1 MPQLT
6 PVTVNPGDE
15 ARAKDFLDTVLAEL
29 VRNGAPHFETAGEA
43 IWTGMATVM
52 VIWVGLK
59 TAFSGDY
66 DLWEIVQLVIGL
78 GIPRTILTFYRTPV
92 PGTAMSFPELI
103 TAQGNWAMDAF
114 IGDSWKSL
122 QVTLL
127 PTFKAIFTQITNSIL
142 SFGIGDVFAKGV
154 SFLVASLF
162 SSVFMALL
170 LVLLLLMFC
179 LLMAQVIWA
188 QIALA
193 ITILVGP
200 ILIPWLVFPPM
211 SFLFWGWF
219 RTLLTYTLYGVIAGA
234 IFNVFLNVGLGFVN
248 RLFTAVLTF
257 EDLWSVFWWFLI
269 LLPLIVAGL
278 LASLKVGELAQLL
291 LSGAGSTS
299 AGLGTRVRQAALAAK
314 TGGASLAAGAAK

>member
-1 MPQLT
+1 MPQLA

-29 VRNGAPHFETAGEA
+29 VRNGAPHFEVAGEA

-92 PGTAMSFPELI
+92 PGTTMSFPELI

-114 IGDSWKSL
+114 IGDSWKNL

-127 PTFKAIFTQITNSIL
+127 PTFKAILTQITNSIL
-142 SFGIGDVFAKGV
+142 SFGIGEVFAKGV

>member
-29 VRNGAPHFETAGEA
+29 VRNGAPHFELAGEA

-78 GIPRTILTFYRTPV
+78 GIPRTILTFYRNPV
-92 PGTAMSFPELI
+92 PGTTMSFPELI

-114 IGDSWKSL
+114 IGDSWKNL

-291 LSGAGSTS
+291 LSGAGSAS

>member
-29 VRNGAPHFETAGEA
+29 VRNGAPHFEVAGEA

-78 GIPRTILTFYRTPV
+78 GIPRTILAFYRNPV
-92 PGTAMSFPELI
+92 PGTTMSFPELI

-122 QVTLL
+122 QVILL

-142 SFGIGDVFAKGV
+142 SFGIGDVFAKGI

>member
-29 VRNGAPHFETAGEA
+29 VRNGAPHFEVAGEA

-78 GIPRTILTFYRTPV
+78 GIPRTILTFYRNPV
-92 PGTAMSFPELI
+92 PGTTMSFPELI

-114 IGDSWKSL
+114 IGDSWKNL

-291 LSGAGSTS
+291 LSGAGSAS

>member
-6 PVTVNPGDE
+6 PITVNPGDE
-15 ARAKDFLDTVLAEL
+15 AKAKDFLDQVLNQL
-29 VRNGAPHFETAGEA
+29 VGNAAPQFEVAGLA
-43 IWTGMATVM
+43 IWTGLATVM
-52 VIWVGLK
+52 IVWVGLK

-78 GIPRTILTFYRTPV
+78 GIPRTILAFYRTPV
-92 PGTAMSFPELI
+92 PGTTMSFPELI

-114 IGDSWKSL
+114 IGDSWKNL

-291 LSGAGSTS
+291 VSGAGSTS

>member
-1 MPQLT
+1 
-6 PVTVNPGDE
+6 
-15 ARAKDFLDTVLAEL
+15 
-29 VRNGAPHFETAGEA
+29 
-43 IWTGMATVM
+43 
-52 VIWVGLK
+52 
-59 TAFSGDY
+59 
-66 DLWEIVQLVIGL
+66 
-78 GIPRTILTFYRTPV
+78 
-92 PGTAMSFPELI
+92 MSFPELI

-114 IGDSWKSL
+114 IGDSWKNL

-142 SFGIGDVFAKGV
+142 SFGIGDVFAKGI

-291 LSGAGSTS
+291 LSGAGSVS

>member
-29 VRNGAPHFETAGEA
+29 VRNGAPHFEVAGEA

-78 GIPRTILTFYRTPV
+78 GIPRTILTFYRNPV
-92 PGTAMSFPELI
+92 PGTTMGFPELI

-114 IGDSWKSL
+114 IGDSWKNL

-291 LSGAGSTS
+291 LSGAGSAS

>member
-29 VRNGAPHFETAGEA
+29 VRNGAPHFEVAGEA

-78 GIPRTILTFYRTPV
+78 GIPRTILTFYRNPV
-92 PGTAMSFPELI
+92 PGTTMSFPELI

-114 IGDSWKSL
+114 IGDSWKNL

-291 LSGAGSTS
+291 LSGAGSAS
-299 AGLGTRVRQAALAAK
+299 AGLGTRVRQAAFAAK